1 VHFINHEDQAM
12 HTQISRRAPVAD
24 AELLDLGAQLEPIIQ
39 EWHAK
44 QASDAAESA
53 SFEAKAELAGLPNLP
68 QHAEK
73 RASLMHLTKF
83 GWEDSDEHGRDVVW
97 TSIHDRMYPLV
108 DAILSRGAQTVAGL
122 AVQARA
128 ATAAR
133 ADLWEEAEDTY
144 ERTFMDAVCEFLNVT
159 PVPLECVEKAQ
170 RWLSA
175 SARLSRER
183 RLLRGRLPG

>member
-1 VHFINHEDQAM
+1 M
-12 HTQISRRAPVAD
+12 HANLSRRAPVAD
-24 AELLDLGAQLEPIIQ
+24 AELLDLGAQLESIIH

-44 QASDAAESA
+44 RAIDAQNSA

-83 GWEDSDEHGRDVVW
+83 GWEDSDERGNDVVW
-97 TSIHDRMYPLV
+97 TSIHDRLYPLV
-108 DAILSRGAQTVAGL
+108 DAILSRGALTVAGL

-128 ATAAR
+128 MTAAR
-133 ADLWEEAEDTY
+133 SDLWEEEEDSY

-159 PVPLECVEKAQ
+159 PVPLECVSQ
-170 RWLSA
+170 GDLRWLSA

-183 RLLRGRLPG
+183 RLLHEARGTTMKPAQHQ